1 VVVAFKERE
10 LLAFMPFRGRF
21 FSASTWDSRLI
32 SHISSRGASPLI
44 VRTPAE
50 MQSLRRAFD
59 ISLGRPARVGFVP
72 TMGALHSGH
81 LGLIDAARAGGGPS
95 PSRADFVVAS
105 VYVNPTQFAPHED
118 LSKYPRTWD
127 ADVAALAARGVD
139 VIFAPTP
146 SAMYPAHPPY
156 RTFVAPRGV
165 DGGTPEGS
173 ARPGFFRGVATVVL
187 KLLNVVAPTEAWF
200 GQKDG
205 IQCIV
210 VRALARDLNV
220 PVAIRVAPTARAED
234 GLALSSRNAY
244 LTPPQR
250 AAAGRVWAALR
261 GAVAAFEA
269 SPAAAGAR
277 AAARARAGAPPDSA
291 AAAAAAEALAQA
303 AAFSEAAP
311 TLPPPLSPL
320 FREIADGVRGHV
332 LGSPEFTGVE
342 YCVFSD
348 ALTGEPIGAP
358 EESRARNGAVMLSVV
373 ARMGTLRLLDNV
385 MLVGSPDDLG
395 EA

>member
-1 VVVAFKERE
+1 
-10 LLAFMPFRGRF
+10 
-21 FSASTWDSRLI
+21 
-32 SHISSRGASPLI
+32 
-44 VRTPAE
+44 

-59 ISLGRPARVGFVP
+59 ASLGRPARVGFVP

-81 LGLIDAARAGGGPS
+81 LGLVDAARRGGGPS
-95 PSRADFVVAS
+95 PQPADFVVAS

-139 VIFAPTP
+139 AIYAPTP
-146 SAMYPAHPPY
+146 AAMYPAHPPY
-156 RTFVAPRGV
+156 RTFVVPRGV
-165 DGGTPEGS
+165 DGGTPEGA
-173 ARPGFFRGVATVVL
+173 ARPGFFKGVATVVL
-187 KLLNVVAPTEAWF
+187 KLLNAVAPTEAWF

-220 PVAIRVAPTARAED
+220 PVAVRVAPTARAEGD

-244 LTPPQR
+244 LSAPQR

-269 SPAAAGAR
+269 APEG
-277 AAARARAGAPPDSA
+277 AAARARRAGGGGGGGA

-303 AAFSEAAP
+303 AAFSEP
-311 TLPPPLSPL
+311 SPLPPPPLSPL
-320 FREIADGVRGHV
+320 FAALAAGVTRDI
-332 LGSPEFTGVE
+332 LCAPEFSGVE
-342 YCVFSD
+342 YVTFSD
-348 ALTGEPIGAP
+348 ALTGAPIGAP
-358 EESRARNGAVMLSVV
+358 EQSTARNGAVMLSVV
-373 ARMGTLRLLDNV
+373 ARMGPIRLLDNV
-385 MLVGSPDDLG
+385 MLVGGLDDLG